1 MKQSILWMV
10 GLLVLVAVIIGAAVL
25 YDQLAPEFAPDRL
38 TVLPPTTP
46 DTGNDVADSTDL
58 PDQPEPA
65 PSTPD
70 APDVPDTPD
79 DQPGNSDNNQASTVL
94 APDFT
99 VLDADGNPCKLS
111 DFFGKPI
118 VLNFWASWC
127 GYCLL
132 EMPDFDRA
140 ASEHPEITFMM
151 INVTDGSRETME
163 DAKAF
168 IEQSGYTFPVYYDTT
183 LQAAMV
189 YGANALPISFFI
201 DKNGEVIG
209 YVSGMI
215 DADTLALGISKISE

>member
-38 TVLPPTTP
+38 TVLPPATSEGGSNAAAPTDQSDPSEQTP
-46 DTGNDVADSTDL
+46 DT
-58 PDQPEPA
+58 PA
-65 PSTPD
+65 
-70 APDVPDTPD
+70 APDTPEH
-79 DQPGNSDNNQASTVL
+79 QPGTPENNQASTVSV
-94 APDFT
+94 PDFT

-111 DFFGKPI
+111 DFFGKSI

-132 EMPDFDRA
+132 EMPDFERA

-183 LQAAMV
+183 LQAAIT
-189 YGANALPISFFI
+189 YGANTLPITFFI
-201 DKNGEVIG
+201 DKNGKLAG
-209 YVSGMI
+209 YVNGI
-215 DADTLALGISKISE
+215 INADTLALGISKISE